1 MDKTSPKKGDLN
13 RSDVEAL
20 LEYFSTAELNALLE
34 RANSKPHERDTFH
47 LDPSGVYIPDGTPK
61 TLETPGGPAG
71 HIFTALPSQFDT
83 WAENDFYVP
92 DRLDPTSLTPTAT
105 IGPIVLMPF
114 QKVLFRYIFDPNRPY
129 DDFYQ
134 DIIISCLKKTGKS
147 AITSALGRWIAETW
161 GNYSEVVTLG
171 ADREHAEDKLFAPI
185 AKSIELSPGYESR
198 LQTSFA
204 MMVHPE
210 DPDPSHPTT
219 FVPDY
224 QRPLW
229 RLRSDGAQ
237 YIPNHGSIKTAPM
250 DPKGAAGGNQ
260 TAALFTEMWVFDC
273 FDSSTELLTKDGWKN
288 HLTILPSDE
297 MATINAE
304 GFMEWEEP
312 TEIIRQDYSG
322 KMVHFKHK
330 RSDQLVTPNHWI
342 YGKFRSGTQH
352 TYGVK
357 YDDLSWD
364 LQPAGELASYGY
376 EGLMRSDAA
385 WGEPDVDV
393 FTLPAYKSPCVPGAI
408 GRPWPDRPEK
418 RISMDIWM
426 EFLGWWMAEG
436 SVETY
441 KVAVAQ
447 SREANM
453 AKCCRIVSIIEA
465 MGYTP
470 TMADHQYVI
479 NDVQLA
485 SYLMTLRDGCERTIP
500 TALKNV
506 SRHQLTLFLSAYLDG
521 DGSTPHPRRP
531 RKLYQASTVSKQLA
545 DDLLEIGMKCGYVP
559 RLTQILPAGRWT
571 ATPKDRI
578 GGTCNTQTL
587 YRLSF
592 STAPIAWDRYHNH
605 WSEEEYEGTIW
616 CVTVPNHTVY
626 ARRNGFCF
634 WSGNSKKARQVH
646 AEFTPPPTRPRSVR
660 IMEGYAGYEGQS
672 GLWEELWE
680 LAMNPK
686 LGARMVTR
694 EELIPYGGW
703 PYPPAPHAFKDN
715 PYVEHRESLD
725 PIPLYVNDNYRLI
738 AYLDQGEVARRMP
751 WQTPAYYKGQVGDES
766 FDRHHRNIPSAHTEE
781 FISKHMWDA
790 CSVRNHPGY
799 TARRDP
805 RTNKP
810 LPPVPERLRTIPP
823 LEEDETIVLS
833 FDGSVDDDT
842 TSLMALSYATWWE
855 YADPIPAGYTGDG
868 SNLKRKRKVDDSQI
882 MVRAYHV
889 WEPSKARPMNFT
901 TMVKPVLLS
910 YYGFSIDP
918 AWLATHDLE
927 NAGDLDPYSIDL
939 DRDYDADD
947 DYNQGDLDT
956 DNTEGIP
963 YVEGLTPAYNVLE
976 VVYDY
981 YQAND
986 FFLNL
991 RNDFG
996 IWVKAF
1002 SQSTGRDKADRDLY
1016 VALRDKK
1023 IWHDGS
1029 PKLDEHRAGAAKRV
1043 PKNKDSST
1051 ANRIHIVKKSQ
1062 RSKIDLMITMS
1073 QGSFELTRLSN

>member
-1 MDKTSPKKGDLN
+1 MAKTTPKKGDF
-13 RSDVEAL
+13 SKADAEAL

-34 RANSKPHERDTFH
+34 RANSKPHERDTFT
-47 LDPSGVYIPDGTPK
+47 LSPDGVYIPDGTKK

-71 HIFTALPSQFDT
+71 HLFVPLPSQFDT

-92 DRLDPTSLTPTAT
+92 DRLDPASLTPTAT

-185 AKSIELSPGYESR
+185 SKSIELSPGYESR

-210 DPDPSHPTT
+210 DPDPEHPTM

-260 TAALFTEMWVFDC
+260 TAALFTEMWVFD
-273 FDSSTELLTKDGWKN
+273 
-288 HLTILPSDE
+288 
-297 MATINAE
+297 
-304 GFMEWEEP
+304 
-312 TEIIRQDYSG
+312 
-322 KMVHFKHK
+322 
-330 RSDQLVTPNHWI
+330 
-342 YGKFRSGTQH
+342 
-352 TYGVK
+352 
-357 YDDLSWD
+357 
-364 LQPAGELASYGY
+364 
-376 EGLMRSDAA
+376 
-385 WGEPDVDV
+385 
-393 FTLPAYKSPCVPGAI
+393 
-408 GRPWPDRPEK
+408 
-418 RISMDIWM
+418 
-426 EFLGWWMAEG
+426 
-436 SVETY
+436 
-441 KVAVAQ
+441 
-447 SREANM
+447 
-453 AKCCRIVSIIEA
+453 
-465 MGYTP
+465 
-470 TMADHQYVI
+470 
-479 NDVQLA
+479 
-485 SYLMTLRDGCERTIP
+485 
-500 TALKNV
+500 
-506 SRHQLTLFLSAYLDG
+506 
-521 DGSTPHPRRP
+521 
-531 RKLYQASTVSKQLA
+531 
-545 DDLLEIGMKCGYVP
+545 
-559 RLTQILPAGRWT
+559 
-571 ATPKDRI
+571 
-578 GGTCNTQTL
+578 
-587 YRLSF
+587 
-592 STAPIAWDRYHNH
+592 
-605 WSEEEYEGTIW
+605 
-616 CVTVPNHTVY
+616 
-626 ARRNGFCF
+626 
-634 WSGNSKKARQVH
+634 SKKARQVH

-715 PYVEHRESLD
+715 PYIEHREALD
-725 PIPLYVNDNYRLI
+725 PIPLYVNDNYRII

-751 WQTPAYYKGQVGDES
+751 WQTPAYYKGQIGDES

-790 CSVRNHPGY
+790 CSIRNHPGY
-799 TARRDP
+799 TQRRDP

-810 LPPVPERLRTIPP
+810 LPPVPERLRVIPP

-855 YADPIPAGYTGDG
+855 YTDPIPAGYTGDG

-918 AWLATHDLE
+918 QWLATHDLE
-927 NAGDLDPYSIDL
+927 EIDSYQ
-939 DRDYDADD
+939 DIEDYDRE

-963 YVEGLTPAYNVLE
+963 YVEGLVPAYNVLE

-1016 VALRDKK
+1016 VALRDRK